1 MSMGNNGIAMISTYG
16 HCVEKIDFDSL
27 MNKARVHASSCTVVP
42 TLDPMHAIFLSI
54 LVEQQKE
61 ISSLREASST
71 DGRTIISD
79 TSKEHLSEATK
90 LPTFIFY
97 TFKNPATPRIPKTKP
112 IIPRRPKY
120 LNNPLVFPYEQ
131 PPILIPVLKPDRD
144 DVMQIQE
151 KKVHRQK
158 NQRRPPYSY

>member
-1 MSMGNNGIAMISTYG
+1 MNLEADMGRTITSFRMLLEGIIGELSDFRRALRG
-16 HCVEKIDFDSL
+16 EDRLAFDSL

-79 TSKEHLSEATK
+79 TSKEHLSEATSVS
-90 LPTFIFY
+90 
-97 TFKNPATPRIPKTKP
+97 KT
-112 IIPRRPKY
+112 
-120 LNNPLVFPYEQ
+120 
-131 PPILIPVLKPDRD
+131 
-144 DVMQIQE
+144 
-151 KKVHRQK
+151 
-158 NQRRPPYSY
+158 